1 MEVVKES
8 GDFKIF
14 KKRSGRFAVKNNQ
27 GKWVNGADKVKILV
41 DAGLIKAAIPK
52 KEEPAPEPAKEEAP
66 AAEEAPAEEAPA
78 E

>member
-1 MEVVKES
+1 MEQVKES

-14 KKRSGRFAVKNNQ
+14 KKRSGRFCIKNKD
-27 GKWVNGADKVKILV
+27 GKFVNGEEKAKILFENS
-41 DAGLIKAAIPK
+41 LIKLDPPKK
-52 KEEPAPEPAKEEAP
+52 KEEP